1 MDAMD
6 PPDSNVRRTRRY
18 EKPFTLRL
26 QRTSGLAK
34 SQWSYVFLKDISVG
48 GLSFRSDESFL
59 DGEMLNLKI
68 CVGRNIVPID
78 CTGQI
83 VRTRALGTGDFCEAA
98 LIFVDIRDEDVD
110 SIRRVIKENP
120 PDAYE

>member
-1 MDAMD
+1 MDVMD
-6 PPDSNVRRTRRY
+6 PPDSNIRRTRRF

-34 SQWSYVFLKDISVG
+34 SQWAYVILKDISVG

-59 DGEMLNLKI
+59 EGEMLNLKI
-68 CVGRNIVPID
+68 NVGRNVLTID
-78 CTGQI
+78 CTGQV
-83 VRTRALGTGDFCEAA
+83 VRTRALGSEDFREVA
-98 LIFVDIRDEDVD
+98 LVFVDIRDEDVE

-120 PDAYE
+120 PRADE